1 MYFEGSDNLPRESV
15 PFDKEVVKEEEADQ
29 DGCIKLKGNKI
40 PKGSVSL
47 EELFDKHD

>member
-1 MYFEGSDNLPRESV
+1 NDNLSHESV
-15 PFDKEVVKEEEADQ
+15 PFDKYVTQEEEADQ

-40 PKGSVSL
+40 PEGLVSL